1 MFLFAKVP
9 FPIMGQIRD
18 IMEKNVITIENDKT
32 AQEAAEIIAEKD
44 ISFLV
49 VINDGIPQGV
59 LSESDFVRKVA
70 AEDKKSSEIK
80 VSDIMS
86 YKFRSVDPTTTI
98 EDAVQKML
106 NKNIRRLLVTE
117 NEKLVGVITQ
127 TDLASCLRDQ
137 LLVDGTIKSISND
150 LIFSAVAVTLLTSGL
165 YIRRSSQILMTS
177 SLAVFSSFSLIENFS
192 IVPERIFVMF
202 LFLPFK
208 TRSFSIVSPS
218 GSLIPGLFSITTF
231 T

>member
-1 MFLFAKVP
+1 
-9 FPIMGQIRD
+9 MGQIRD
-18 IMEKNVITIENDKT
+18 IMEKNVITIENGKT

-59 LSESDFVRKVA
+59 LSESDFVRKIA
-70 AEDKKSSEIK
+70 AADKKSSQVK

-106 NKNIRRLLVTE
+106 NKNIRRLLVTD

-127 TDLASCLRDQ
+127 TDLVSYLRDQ

-150 LIFSAVAVTLLTSGL
+150 
-165 YIRRSSQILMTS
+165 
-177 SLAVFSSFSLIENFS
+177 
-192 IVPERIFVMF
+192 
-202 LFLPFK
+202 
-208 TRSFSIVSPS
+208 
-218 GSLIPGLFSITTF
+218 
-231 T
+231 

>member
-1 MFLFAKVP
+1 MC
-9 FPIMGQIRD
+9 IRD
-18 IMEKNVITIENDKT
+18 SDKT

-59 LSESDFVRKVA
+59 LSESDFVRKIA
-70 AEDKKSSEIK
+70 AADKKSSEVK

-106 NKNIRRLLVTE
+106 NKNIRRLLVTD

-127 TDLASCLRDQ
+127 TDLASYLRDQ

-150 LIFSAVAVTLLTSGL
+150 
-165 YIRRSSQILMTS
+165 
-177 SLAVFSSFSLIENFS
+177 
-192 IVPERIFVMF
+192 
-202 LFLPFK
+202 
-208 TRSFSIVSPS
+208 
-218 GSLIPGLFSITTF
+218 
-231 T
+231 

>member
-1 MFLFAKVP
+1 MFLFARVP

-32 AQEAAEIIAEKD
+32 AQEAAKIIGEKD

-70 AEDKKSSEIK
+70 AEDKKSSDIK

-106 NKNIRRLLVTE
+106 NKNIRRLLVID

-127 TDLASCLRDQ
+127 TDLASYLRDQ
-137 LLVDGTIKSISND
+137 LLAMV
-150 LIFSAVAVTLLTSGL
+150 
-165 YIRRSSQILMTS
+165 Q
-177 SLAVFSSFSLIENFS
+177 
-192 IVPERIFVMF
+192 
-202 LFLPFK
+202 
-208 TRSFSIVSPS
+208 
-218 GSLIPGLFSITTF
+218 
-231 T
+231 